1 MPGSDQGWVTKQ
13 TGASITAPPGVAF
26 LALRRNQRRAHLLVS
41 GKLGKHIPASAT
53 EVLRTAEELG
63 EVVAA
68 VLTKPPMVV
77 GFAETATALGHGVA
91 QALSSHGVPAGYVHT
106 TRRSPAPGLEVLRFD
121 EEHSHAVE
129 QLLAVA
135 EPRLLCTPE
144 TPVVLVDDELS
155 TGQTA
160 VNAIRVLQ
168 ERWPRRDYVLA
179 SLLDVRSAEQRRWT
193 ARQVADLG
201 ADLIQVSLFQGTAHV
216 PDNLVARSAGLV
228 AAHRAPGVLR
238 EGPMGVVREWALG
251 MPACTP
257 LTGAHGW
264 DAPAEAGLQAAVELA
279 AETLRALLSD
289 PLRRGTLLC
298 LGDEEFMYAAQLLA
312 AHLGDEVRTS
322 STTRSPV
329 LVIDEPDYPVRTAL
343 RFPASDDAQR
353 VAFAYNVAASS
364 QQDRGP
370 APGFDA
376 IVLLLDRSPGPH
388 VRSGLLAQLA
398 ATATVSVDV
407 VLVQAGEQDRPAFCR
422 TDPQ

>member
-1 MPGSDQGWVTKQ
+1 MSEHTGSGV
-13 TGASITAPPGVAF
+13 TAPPGVVF

-41 GKLGKHIPASAT
+41 GKLGKHIPVAAT

-63 EVVAA
+63 ALVAA
-68 VLTKPPMVV
+68 VLTAPPVVV

-91 QALSSHGVPAGYVHT
+91 RSLRSHGVPAGYVHT
-106 TRRSPAPGLEVLRFD
+106 TRRSPASGLEVLQFD

-129 QLLAVA
+129 QLLAIA
-135 EPRLLCTPE
+135 DPTLLRSPE

-160 VNAIRVLQ
+160 VNAVRVLQ
-168 ERWPRRDYVLA
+168 ARWPRRDYVLA
-179 SLLDVRSAEQRRWT
+179 SLLDVRCTEQRRWT
-193 ARQVADLG
+193 ARQVLDLG
-201 ADLIQVSLFQGTAHV
+201 ADLVDVSLFQGAAHV
-216 PDNLVARSAGLV
+216 PDDLVARTAGLLSAHPAPRAASAGPT
-228 AAHRAPGVLR
+228 A
-238 EGPMGVVREWALG
+238 VVREWALTL
-251 MPACTP
+251 PATTP

-264 DAPAEAGLQAAVELA
+264 SASAEAGLHAAVELA
-279 AETLRALLSD
+279 ADTLRALLSS

-312 AHLGDEVRTS
+312 ARLGDDVRTS

-329 LVIDEPDYPVRTAL
+329 LVVDEPGYPVRTAL
-343 RFPASDDAQR
+343 RFPACDDAHR

-370 APGFDA
+370 APGFFDA

-388 VRSGLLAQLA
+388 VRTGLLAQLA
-398 ATATVSVDV
+398 ATAAVSVDV
-407 VLVQAGEQDRPAFCR
+407 VLVQAGERGRPTLQR
-422 TDPQ
+422 TEPT